1 MIKKMFARICFA
13 LLILNTFGNIFVPQ
27 IALASS
33 ANISVTSVD
42 GVIGSEV
49 TVEIRLANATNVSG
63 FELELEYDP
72 SHVEVT
78 NIRRGNLISNGD
90 NYLFFSNPQFTG
102 SRLKITGGSTNPERI
117 FLKGSGTIATV
128 TFKVKGEKQS
138 SLRLRNVI
146 FSGDS
151 VGNISNG
158 TVRQVITA
166 TGVTL
171 SKSSLSLDVGQS
183 ERLTATVTPA
193 NATNKN
199 INWRSSNTN
208 VATVDSNGN
217 VKAVGPGSANI
228 SATTQSGNKVAT
240 ASVNVT
246 ARVTGVSIQGNSTIL
261 INTSNNLTA
270 NITPSNANNKKVTW
284 SSSDTSVATVDNNGR
299 VTGVKAGEA
308 TITVIT
314 EEGNRTATMKVK
326 VVTTLPVEG
335 ISVANSEV
343 SIVVGEVNKNTVE
356 FKPDNASNKG
366 LSFESSDTSIV
377 IVDAEGNFRGLVPGE
392 ATITVTSADGGHKA
406 SFKVIVNPRTGDEA
420 VSTFN
425 PILVN
430 ENTFVFPAYILLGEN
445 DLEFTNDDFSMV
457 LGRDVIQSTLKE
469 NGQENAEY
477 FTIIVNKVQHGT
489 PSGFIPL
496 SPVYEFFLEVDGNKI
511 KNFNG
516 EIVKEFY
523 FDKMRELNLEN
534 VSVYWFNPDT
544 DAWEVVPSEIDSEA
558 GVVRAKLNHWSRFIL
573 MEDMNS
579 ITGGDKKPLGT
590 GGLLGFIFL
599 SLVVGFAGGFFSKDI
614 IVSKVGKKTRT
625 M

>member
-1 MIKKMFARICFA
+1 MIKKMFARICFV

-42 GVIGSEV
+42 GVNGSEV

-78 NIRRGNLISNGD
+78 NIRRGNLISNGN

-102 SRLKITGGSTNPERI
+102 SRLKITGASTNSEV
-117 FLKGSGTIATV
+117 FLRGSGTIATV
-128 TFKVKGEKQS
+128 TFRVKGEKQS

-146 FSGDS
+146 FSGDNVGS
-151 VGNISNG
+151 VSNG

-171 SKSSLSLDVGQS
+171 NKSSLSLDVGQS
-183 ERLTATVTPA
+183 ERLTATVAPA

-199 INWRSSNTN
+199 INWRSSNAN

-308 TITVIT
+308 TITVTT

-335 ISVANSEV
+335 ISLANSEV

-356 FKPDNASNKG
+356 FEPDNASNKG

-377 IVDAEGNFRGLVPGE
+377 IIDAEGNFRGLVPGE

-430 ENTFVFPAYILLGEN
+430 ENTFVFPTYILLGEN

-457 LGRDVIQSTLKE
+457 LGRDVILSTLKDS
-469 NGQENAEY
+469 GQENAEY

-496 SPVYEFFLEVDGNKI
+496 SHVYEFFLEVDGNKI
-511 KNFNG
+511 NNFNG

-523 FDKMRELNLEN
+523 FDKMRELNLDN
-534 VSVYWFNPDT
+534 VSLYWFNPDKE
-544 DAWEVVPSEIDSEA
+544 AWEVVPSEIDSET
-558 GVVRAKLNHWSRFIL
+558 GVVRAKVNHWSRFIL

-579 ITGGDKKPLGT
+579 ITSGHKSGVLV
-590 GGLLGFIFL
+590 GLIFL
-599 SLVVGFAGGFFSKDI
+599 SLVIGFAGGFFSKDM